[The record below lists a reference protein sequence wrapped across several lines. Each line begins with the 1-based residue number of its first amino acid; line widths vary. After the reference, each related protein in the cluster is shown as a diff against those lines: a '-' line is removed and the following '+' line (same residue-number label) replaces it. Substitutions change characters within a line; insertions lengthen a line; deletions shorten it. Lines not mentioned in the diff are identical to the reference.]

1 MKRNVNIILTAW
13 GVFSLLAILFTF
25 SRGVSLEK
33 KHTIIIDLA
42 GRTKTE
48 FFLSQKFHDSFLLT
62 GDTLSVP
69 LLIEHLKIMEQ
80 NFDSIIQ
87 YIGKEVSEVDPE
99 SPEGFISQVPSMQDN
114 LHEIESFFNKR
125 ENIQNIESLHE
136 LNKMFAAYNLR
147 FKEFETG
154 LQKYLSSENS
164 DFKFISFLFK
174 LGAFAVLL
182 VSLFFISKLLNRLK
196 ITEIKLVEKT
206 VETEQKERNRIAADL
221 HDDLG
226 AILSSINLYLKI
238 LEAEVK
244 EGKDVSSQIKNLRQL
259 SDISL
264 QRVKMAIN
272 NLEPLFL
279 KKYGLV
285 ESVQRICES
294 MNDLGK
300 SQFEFDA
307 QHFSLELSPNTELI
321 MFRVFSELTNNAL
334 KHSQAS
340 LVRMTLM
347 SSKNTIILNYTDDG
361 VGFDMA
367 TGQNNEKNKIGLKS
381 IENRIESLGGSCH
394 LKTAPGKGVSMQLRF
409 RVTRQFT
416 KKPSKTVNENE

>member
-1 MKRNVNIILTAW
+1 
-13 GVFSLLAILFTF
+13 
-25 SRGVSLEK
+25 
-33 KHTIIIDLA
+33 
-42 GRTKTE
+42 
-48 FFLSQKFHDSFLLT
+48 
-62 GDTLSVP
+62 
-69 LLIEHLKIMEQ
+69 
-80 NFDSIIQ
+80 
-87 YIGKEVSEVDPE
+87 
-99 SPEGFISQVPSMQDN
+99 MQDN

-125 ENIQNIESLHE
+125 ENIQNIESQHE
-136 LNKMFAAYNLR
+136 LNKLFAAYNLR

-154 LQKYLSSENS
+154 LQKYLSAENS

-174 LGAFAVLL
+174 LGAFAALL

-307 QHFSLELSPNTELI
+307 QHFNLELSPNTELI

-340 LVRMTLM
+340 VVRMTLM
-347 SSKNTIILNYTDDG
+347 SSKNTVILNYTDDG

-381 IENRIESLGGSCH
+381 IENRIESLGGSCQ